1 MSKNKRNNKDRKKF
15 RFKLPDPQVIR
26 DYILTRPTVRRL
38 LIFAKR
44 RSLPGFLGIPIYDI
58 LLFLIKETK
67 STELFIRANSMA
79 YSFFLSIFPSLMS
92 LFTLLPYVRK
102 YLLQI
107 VFPNAIDEQFDD
119 ILKNEIQQLM
129 PGDTGVVIADFIE
142 DLTTNPRVGL
152 LSLGFFLAILFA
164 SNGMLT
170 MMHGFEKSYK
180 RTFKQR
186 TAFRKRLIAIVLTF
200 QLGFLLI
207 ASVVLIILGNSLMS
221 SLSQWIELDQATGW
235 IIWLMRWIIIILLFY
250 TVISIIYR
258 YGIPTRRKFKMF
270 SPGATLATILSIST
284 SLAFGFYV
292 DNFGQYNKL
301 YGSFGTI
308 IVTMIWIQLNSLVLL
323 IGFELNASIAI
334 NRDKREQ
341 ILEEVEVR

>member
-1 MSKNKRNNKDRKKF
+1 MSKQKQNKGSEKRSWFKRFNFNAIKDF
-15 RFKLPDPQVIR
+15 
-26 DYILTRPTVRRL
+26 ILSRRIVRRL
-38 LIFAKR
+38 LVWAKR
-44 RSLPGFLGIPIYDI
+44 HSLPGFLGIPIYDI
-58 LLFLIKETK
+58 ITFLIKETK
-67 STELFIRANSMA
+67 SIDLFIRANSMA
-79 YSFFLSIFPSLMS
+79 YSFFLSIFPSLMM
-92 LFTLLPYVRK
+92 LFTLLPYVRE
-102 YLLQI
+102 YILQFI
-107 VFPNAIDEQFDD
+107 FPNVDERFDTV
-119 ILKNEIQQLM
+119 LKSEIQQFM
-129 PGDTGVVIADFIE
+129 PGDTGVVISNFIE

-152 LSLGFFLAILFA
+152 LSLGFFLAIFFA

-186 TAFRKRLIAIVLTF
+186 KQLRKRLIAIVLTF

-207 ASVVLIILGNSLMS
+207 ASVVLIILGNSLITA
-221 SLSQWIELDQATGW
+221 LSEWIKLDKLTEW
-235 IIWLMRWIIIILLFY
+235 SISIVRWIVIVLLFY

-270 SPGATLATILSIST
+270 SPGATLATIMCISF
-284 SLAFGFYV
+284 SVLFGFYV

-308 IVTMIWIQLNSLVLL
+308 IVTMIWIQLNSLMLL

-334 NRDKREQ
+334 NRDKREE
-341 ILEEVEVR
+341 ILEKVESR

>member
-1 MSKNKRNNKDRKKF
+1 MKNQKQENKDSKKKF
-15 RFKLPDPQVIR
+15 YFKFPDLEVVK
-26 DYILTRPTVRRL
+26 DYILKRTFVRR
-38 LIFAKR
+38 IIIWAKR
-44 RSLPGFLGIPIYDI
+44 NSLPGFLGIPIYDI
-58 LLFLIKETK
+58 IVFLIKETK
-67 STELFIRANSMA
+67 SIDLFTRANSMA

-92 LFTLLPYVRK
+92 LFTLLPYVRQ
-102 YLLQI
+102 YLLQFL
-107 VFPNAIDEQFDD
+107 FPNVDDRFDAV
-119 ILKNEIQQLM
+119 LKDEIQQFM
-129 PGDTGVVIADFIE
+129 PGNTGVVISNFIE
-142 DLTTNPRVGL
+142 DITTNPRVGL

-186 TAFRKRLIAIVLTF
+186 KPLRKRLISIVLTF
-200 QLGFLLI
+200 QLGFLLV
-207 ASVVLIILGNSLMS
+207 ASVILIILGNSLINA
-221 SLSQWIELDQATGW
+221 LSAWIQLDKLTAFS
-235 IIWLMRWIIIILLFY
+235 ISFVRWIVIILMFY

-284 SLAFGFYV
+284 SVAFSFYV

-301 YGSFGTI
+301 YGSFGTV

-334 NRDKREQ
+334 NRDKREE
-341 ILEEVEVR
+341 ILEELKV